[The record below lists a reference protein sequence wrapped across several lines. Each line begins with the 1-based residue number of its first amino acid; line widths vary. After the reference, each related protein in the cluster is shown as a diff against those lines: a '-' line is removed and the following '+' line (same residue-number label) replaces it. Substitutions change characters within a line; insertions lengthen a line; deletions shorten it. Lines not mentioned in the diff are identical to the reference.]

1 MPTCAFALYK
11 APSTLCQDIRS
22 SQGNGSL
29 GISSQATALSR
40 DVKVSAVTVS
50 SIIHKHMSPSF
61 LALGHAV
68 CPSRSLV
75 ASRPAITLSLSH
87 VRYTGTEEAS
97 RVSKQLMQPQKRH
110 TIEQVVQRQ
119 PTTISF
125 RSAIP
130 SPCSAIEFVRQIS
143 MAPWLEDTGNAV
155 WNAARRDGLVQDGR
169 LKRLDQ
175 RCQSL
180 PLSHHI
186 SRACHD

>member
-1 MPTCAFALYK
+1 MLTCAFALHK

-40 DVKVSAVTVS
+40 DVKVSAVTVL

-75 ASRPAITLSLSH
+75 ASRPVITLSLSH

-110 TIEQVVQRQ
+110 TIEQVVQRHNCVQ
-119 PTTISF
+119 QQYLSGLLSLLPAQ
-125 RSAIP
+125 RSNLSVRSVWRPGWKTLEMP
-130 SPCSAIEFVRQIS
+130 SGMPPEETVWCK
-143 MAPWLEDTGNAV
+143 MAD
-155 WNAARRDGLVQDGR
+155 
-169 LKRLDQ
+169 LKN
-175 RCQSL
+175 
-180 PLSHHI
+180 
-186 SRACHD
+186 